1 MYTTYHGPNK
11 QHCRSLVELAKLLGM
26 EKMEKV
32 TKGSRKD
39 TKRSRKDS
47 TKGSMMKTSKKLTKK
62 EMKKFSKKE
71 LKEYE
76 KERKKIEKEEKKL
89 KKKLIKDAK
98 VLAKKQ
104 AKEAKQT
111 QKLLNKA
118 KKIKKASKK
127 KRKLETPPLIGQGLA
142 RKLQN
147 EVTDALVH
155 TRSLDNELNLLDY
168 KLMDIFNAVDTCSI
182 AWSDGTEH
190 NCASA
195 FQSVPTSLDAIGYHA
210 VVRHPIGLRNV
221 HTNIQ
226 RGNYKD
232 IMSLSKD
239 LRRMIHNAKLY
250 NLPGSMIHADA
261 TRLSASLQH
270 IMSKQQAQLSM
281 KQKQNS
287 VRRRQARNASP
298 EQYDRKSP
306 IATSGSSLFSSSS
319 SSSTTTSC
327 ELCSRYER
335 PTLPGDNCP
344 IGHWICGDCRA
355 NSNVATSSNVIGKSV
370 RVWWPSDEEYYI
382 GRILAFE
389 ATSGQHRVYY
399 DVDHDWEFLDL
410 STQDMVFLE

>member
-226 RGNYKD
+226 RGNYKGFD
-232 IMSLSKD
+232 
-239 LRRMIHNAKLY
+239 
-250 NLPGSMIHADA
+250 
-261 TRLSASLQH
+261 
-270 IMSKQQAQLSM
+270 
-281 KQKQNS
+281 
-287 VRRRQARNASP
+287 
-298 EQYDRKSP
+298 
-306 IATSGSSLFSSSS
+306 
-319 SSSTTTSC
+319 STTFS
-327 ELCSRYER
+327 
-335 PTLPGDNCP
+335 
-344 IGHWICGDCRA
+344 
-355 NSNVATSSNVIGKSV
+355 
-370 RVWWPSDEEYYI
+370 
-382 GRILAFE
+382 
-389 ATSGQHRVYY
+389 
-399 DVDHDWEFLDL
+399 
-410 STQDMVFLE
+410 